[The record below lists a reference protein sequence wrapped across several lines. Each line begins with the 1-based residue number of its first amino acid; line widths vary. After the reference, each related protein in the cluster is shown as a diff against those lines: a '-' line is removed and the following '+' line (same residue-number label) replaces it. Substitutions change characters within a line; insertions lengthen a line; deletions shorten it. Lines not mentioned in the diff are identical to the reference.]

1 MKAHDISHYQVGCWS
16 HASRVTND
24 EALSKNVCQSATETG
39 CRRKD
44 RKTKAIAKLFELHI
58 NTIKQTFKKHSV

>member
-1 MKAHDISHYQVGCWS
+1 MMK
-16 HASRVTND
+16 
-24 EALSKNVCQSATETG
+24 LSKNVSQSVTETG

-58 NTIKQTFKKHSV
+58 NTIKRTFKKDSV